1 MLCTPYLF
9 SKTHKQPIVKQS
21 IGWPIL
27 VAYVSKKK
35 TLFPKDGLIQVTV
48 L

>member
-1 MLCTPYLF
+1 M
-9 SKTHKQPIVKQS
+9 SS
-21 IGWPIL
+21 ISCGWPQV

-35 TLFPKDGLIQVTV
+35 TLSPKDGLIQVTV